1 MGIHENSRLRAVID
15 QIEKLTDEERAEL
28 RAHIFKANK
37 PLTVS
42 GDDLEK
48 RKRIARRLADS
59 PAMTEEEEAERD
71 SIRHSMQ
78 AWRT

>member
-42 GDDLEK
+42 ADDLEK